1 MMMGGSSR
9 SGNQRHRALIA
20 GGAVLALVLMAP
32 IVQPTSQ
39 AAAVEYPS
47 WSEVEQARQDEAA
60 KQAQIAQIAALI
72 ADLDRLVEEGQRLQ
86 ERRAAAYEKAQGA
99 LDEAT
104 FDAGRLQAEA
114 DKATAEASGAKQQA
128 GRVAASLTRSG
139 GTDPSLGLIL
149 DPGDA
154 DMFLSRLG
162 SLTDLAGKMD
172 ALQTTASTKARA
184 AGALTAQAV
193 VAQNELKK
201 MAEKT
206 NAALDEA
213 IAANEALE
221 ASRQEQQNNRAQ
233 LDAQL
238 AVLNENR
245 QATEADYEKGRQ
257 AEEAARAVAAPSPSD
272 RGQLNDQGWS
282 LPVSGWISDVF
293 GPRPVRPAA
302 GVGAFHYGTD
312 IAAGC
317 GVTVYA
323 ASAGT
328 VDYAG
333 WLGTY
338 GNWVLIDHGSG
349 VQTGYAHNSELLVN
363 RGDRVEAGQPVA
375 LVGSTGASSGCHLH
389 FETRVDGARIDPQP
403 FMSGRGVTL

>member
-1 MMMGGSSR
+1 MG
-9 SGNQRHRALIA
+9 L
-20 GGAVLALVLMAP
+20 L
-32 IVQPTSQ
+32 
-39 AAAVEYPS
+39 
-47 WSEVEQARQDEAA
+47 
-60 KQAQIAQIAALI
+60 
-72 ADLDRLVEEGQRLQ
+72 
-86 ERRAAAYEKAQGA
+86 
-99 LDEAT
+99 
-104 FDAGRLQAEA
+104 
-114 DKATAEASGAKQQA
+114 
-128 GRVAASLTRSG
+128 
-139 GTDPSLGLIL
+139 L
-149 DPGDA
+149 DPGNA
-154 DMFLSRLG
+154 DDFLSRLG
-162 SLTDLAGKMD
+162 SLADLAEKMD
-172 ALQTTASTKARA
+172 ALQVTASTKAKA
-184 AGALTAQAV
+184 AGALTDQAV
-193 VAQNELKK
+193 VARNELQVL
-201 MAEKT
+201 AERA
-206 NAALDEA
+206 NSALDEA
-213 IAANEALE
+213 VAANEALQE
-221 ASRQEQQNNRAQ
+221 SRQEQQSNRAQ
-233 LDAQL
+233 LEAQL

-257 AEEAARAVAAPSPSD
+257 AEEAARAAEEAAKARSIPSSGD
-272 RGQLNDQGWS
+272 RGQLNNQGWA

-312 IAAGC
+312 IAASC

-328 VDYAG
+328 VQYSG

-349 VQTGYAHNSELLVN
+349 VQTGYAHNSELLVS